1 MSDKEKA
8 AEEWANDQEVML
20 SYPYSR
26 IAMKEEIPRELE
38 KAFLAGAEWAEP
50 KWIKCSERLP
60 EFGDR
65 ILAYYSGSFYEVLR
79 CVEGRHD
86 DYGLCEV
93 IFVDEHDDKADEE
106 FTHWM
111 PLPEAPKEEE

>member
-8 AEEWANDQEVML
+8 AEEWANNTCPGQGPGCIVWSMSKQD
-20 SYPYSR
+20 
-26 IAMKEEIPRELE
+26 
-38 KAFLAGAEWAEP
+38 FLAGAEWAEQP
-50 KWIKCSERLP
+50 GWIRRSERLP

-93 IFVDEHDDKADEE
+93 IYVDEHDDRADEE

-111 PLPEAPKEEE
+111 PLPRAPKEEES